1 MFSLFGWLAG
11 EGVVVDGELQI
22 DHGNNV
28 VAVMLGGGWWGRHS
42 WFDGWFPWSAVPDPL
57 RGLDDVG
64 GGVGPVHV
72 SSPE

>member
-28 VAVMLGGGWWGRHS
+28 VAVMLWRGWWGWHARLH
-42 WFDGWFPWSAVPDPL
+42 GGFPWSAVPDPL

-64 GGVGPVHV
+64 GGVGSVHLV
-72 SSPE
+72 TP